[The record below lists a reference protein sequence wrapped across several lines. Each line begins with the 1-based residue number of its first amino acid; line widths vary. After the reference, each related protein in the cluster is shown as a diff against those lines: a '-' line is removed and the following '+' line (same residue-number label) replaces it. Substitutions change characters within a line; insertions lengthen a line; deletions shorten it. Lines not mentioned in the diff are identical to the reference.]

1 MGCFEIRWP
10 SEVTDHYFSSG
21 CSSFP
26 AYLLR
31 SLYTHLRRKNTHSYY
46 KNKNKNFPAMPALS
60 IKHSRPPNYAEL
72 IALLIIA
79 GMLYFIIMLPSMLGL
94 T

>member
-1 MGCFEIRWP
+1 
-10 SEVTDHYFSSG
+10 
-21 CSSFP
+21 
-26 AYLLR
+26 
-31 SLYTHLRRKNTHSYY
+31 
-46 KNKNKNFPAMPALS
+46 MPALS